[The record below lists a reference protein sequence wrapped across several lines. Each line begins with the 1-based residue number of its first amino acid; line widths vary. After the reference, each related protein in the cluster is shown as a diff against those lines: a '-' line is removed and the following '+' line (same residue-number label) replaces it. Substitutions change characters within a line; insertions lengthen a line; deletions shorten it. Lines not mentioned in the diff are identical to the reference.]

1 MLAQWRSGKRTTMD
15 TETLILL
22 GIGIYVVLMLA
33 IGFFASRG
41 AHSLTDFIVAGR
53 NLPLWIC
60 SASIFATWFG
70 TGIMMGAA
78 TSGYDRDMLLMV
90 GEPFGSALALFLS
103 GLFFARL
110 YRRSRRLTWIE
121 FFEARYGR
129 FAGVLGTVADIAASI
144 IWLGGILFTFGV
156 LLEALTGLPMAIG
169 VFGGL
174 TVIVIYTMAG
184 GMWAVALTDVVQ
196 AIVLILGLLILL
208 YVVLNDVGGW
218 STIAAQLPEH
228 SMRLMPLVH
237 TAGNWIDWIH
247 VWMTLGVAA
256 IASTAVIQRALSA
269 RTEAVAQ
276 NSFYVATV
284 LYLGVGVIPIIL
296 GLVASVT
303 MPNLED
309 PNAVLTILAVEHLH
323 PVLVVVFVGAILSS
337 IMSTSDSVLLG
348 VASVVSTNLLPLV
361 RQHPDSVLRLRVARI
376 TIPIA
381 GLLATYVA
389 FSASRVV
396 EVLIDAAAP
405 LLAGIIVPFVLCFW
419 WEKANKYGALAGM
432 GGGLISWSIAG
443 VLDSSIPPD
452 MIGFGASL
460 VCMVAVSLATQKV
473 CPPRPLTDIDGRP
486 VALADRLGTLRG
498 ARRDA

>member
-1 MLAQWRSGKRTTMD
+1 MLGYGGAQNKKNNMS
-15 TETLILL
+15 TESLILI
-22 GIGIYVVLMLA
+22 GIGIYVVIMLV
-33 IGFFASRG
+33 IGFYASRG
-41 AHSLTDFIVAGR
+41 AHSVADFIVAGR

-129 FAGVLGTVADIAASI
+129 FAGVFGALADIAASI

-184 GMWAVALTDVVQ
+184 GMWAVALTDFVQ
-196 AIVLILGLLILL
+196 TIVLILGLLILL
-208 YVVLNDVGGW
+208 YVVLDDVGGW
-218 STIAAQLPEH
+218 SIIAAQLPEH
-228 SMRLMPLVH
+228 SMRLIPLVH
-237 TAGNWIDWIH
+237 TAGNWIDWLH

-256 IASTAVIQRALSA
+256 IASTAIIQRALSA

-284 LYLGVGVIPIIL
+284 LYLSIGVIPIVL
-296 GLVASVT
+296 GLIASVT
-303 MPNLED
+303 MPNLDD
-309 PNAVLTILAVEHLH
+309 PNAVLTKLAIEHLH
-323 PVLVVVFVGAILSS
+323 PILVVVFVGAILSS

-361 RQHPDSVLRLRVARI
+361 RKHPDSVLRLRVARI
-376 TIPIA
+376 AIPIA
-381 GLLATYVA
+381 GLLATYIA

-419 WEKANKYGALAGM
+419 WEKANQYGALAGM
-432 GGGLISWSIAG
+432 AGGLLGWMVASTMDSI
-443 VLDSSIPPD
+443 IPPD
-452 MIGFGASL
+452 LIGFSVSL
-460 VCMVAVSLATQKV
+460 VCMVAISLATQSV
-473 CPPRPLTDIDGRP
+473 CPPRPLTDDDGEP
-486 VALADRLGTLRG
+486 VVLTNRLGTLRG
-498 ARRDA
+498 

>member
-1 MLAQWRSGKRTTMD
+1 MS

-22 GIGIYVVLMLA
+22 GIGLYVVLMLG
-33 IGFFASRG
+33 IGFYASRG
-41 AHSLTDFIVAGR
+41 AQSLTDFIVAGR
-53 NLPLWIC
+53 SIPLWIC

-78 TSGYDRDMLLMV
+78 TSGYDRDMLLML

-121 FFEARYGR
+121 FFEARFGR
-129 FAGVLGTVADIAASI
+129 FAGIFGAVADMTASI

-156 LLEALTGLPMAIG
+156 LLEALTGLPMAVG

-184 GMWAVALTDVVQ
+184 GMWAVALTDFVQ
-196 AIVLILGLLILL
+196 TLILVAGLFILL
-208 YVVLNDVGGW
+208 YAVLDDVGGW
-218 STIAAQLPEH
+218 SAITAQLPEH
-228 SMRLMPLVH
+228 SMRLVPLVH
-237 TAGNWIDWIH
+237 TPGNWLDWMH

-256 IASTAVIQRALSA
+256 IASTPVIQRALSA
-269 RTEAVAQ
+269 KSEAVAQ
-276 NSFYVATV
+276 NSFYIATV
-284 LYLGVGVIPIIL
+284 LYLGVGVIPIAL

-303 MPNLED
+303 MPDLED
-309 PNAVLTILAVEHLH
+309 PNAVLTVLAVEHLH
-323 PVLVVVFVGAILSS
+323 PILVVVFVGAILSS

-361 RQHPDSVLRLRVARI
+361 RKDADAGLRLRVARLA
-376 TIPIA
+376 IPVA

-405 LLAGIIVPFVLCFW
+405 LLAGIIVPFILCFW
-419 WEKANKYGALAGM
+419 WERANRSGALAGM
-432 GGGLISWSIAG
+432 AGGLMGWSIAG
-443 VLDSSIPPD
+443 TLASSIPPD
-452 MIGFGASL
+452 MIGFGVSL
-460 VCMVAVSLATQKV
+460 VSMVVVTLLTQKV
-473 CPPRPLTDIDGRP
+473 DPPRPLTDCDGNTI
-486 VALADRLGTLRG
+486 ALDRRLGTRFG
-498 ARRDA
+498 DA

>member
-1 MLAQWRSGKRTTMD
+1 MA

-22 GIGIYVVLMLA
+22 GIGLYVVMMLA
-33 IGFFASRG
+33 IGFYASRG
-41 AHSLTDFIVAGR
+41 AHSVTDFIVAGR

-78 TSGYDRDMLLMV
+78 TSGYDRDMLMMV

-121 FFEARYGR
+121 LFEARYGR
-129 FAGVLGTVADIAASI
+129 LAGVFAAVADIAASI

-174 TVIVIYTMAG
+174 TVIVIYTVAG
-184 GMWAVALTDVVQ
+184 GMWAVALTDFVQ
-196 AIVLILGLLILL
+196 TIVLILGLFILL

-218 STIAAQLPEH
+218 SAIAAQLPEH
-228 SMRLMPLVH
+228 SMRLIPRVH

-247 VWMTLGVAA
+247 VWMTLGIAA
-256 IASTAVIQRALSA
+256 IASTPIIQRALSA

-284 LYLGVGVIPIIL
+284 LYLFIGVIPIIL

-303 MPNLED
+303 MPDLED
-309 PNAVLTILAVEHLH
+309 PNAVLTKLAVEHLH
-323 PVLVVVFVGAILSS
+323 PVLVVIFVGAILSS

-348 VASVVSTNLLPLV
+348 VASVVSTNLLPLF
-361 RQHPDSVLRLRVARI
+361 RRRPDNGLRLSVARI
-376 TIPIA
+376 AIPIA

-396 EVLIDAAAP
+396 QVLIDAAAP

-419 WEKANKYGALAGM
+419 WEKANTYGALTGM
-432 GGGLISWSIAG
+432 GGGLLGWLIARTM
-443 VLDSSIPPD
+443 DSTIPPD
-452 MIGFGASL
+452 LIGFCVSL
-460 VCMVAVSLATQKV
+460 VGMVAVTLATQQIN
-473 CPPRPLTDIDGRP
+473 PPKPLTDADGHA
-486 VALADRLGTLRG
+486 VELKHRLGTLRAQAAG
-498 ARRDA
+498 RRHQD

>member
-1 MLAQWRSGKRTTMD
+1 MLGYGGAHKKKNSMS
-15 TETLILL
+15 TESLILL
-22 GIGIYVVLMLA
+22 GIGIYVVIMLA
-33 IGFFASRG
+33 IGFYASRG
-41 AHSLTDFIVAGR
+41 AHSVTDFIVAGR

-78 TSGYDRDMLLMV
+78 TSGYDRDMLMMV

-121 FFEARYGR
+121 FFETRYGR
-129 FAGVLGTVADIAASI
+129 LAGVFGAVADIAASI

-184 GMWAVALTDVVQ
+184 GMWAVALTDFVQ
-196 AIVLILGLLILL
+196 TIVLILGLFILL
-208 YVVLNDVGGW
+208 YVVLDDVGGW
-218 STIAAQLPEH
+218 TSIAAQLPEH
-228 SMRLMPLVH
+228 SLRLIPLVH

-256 IASTAVIQRALSA
+256 IASTPIIQRALSA

-284 LYLGVGVIPIIL
+284 LYLGIGVIPIVL

-303 MPNLED
+303 MPNLDD
-309 PNAVLTILAVEHLH
+309 PNAVLTKLAVEHLH
-323 PVLVVVFVGAILSS
+323 PILVVVFVGAILSS

-361 RQHPDSVLRLRVARI
+361 RKHPDSALRLRVARI
-376 TIPIA
+376 AIPIA
-381 GLLATYVA
+381 GLLATYIA

-419 WEKANKYGALAGM
+419 WEKANRYGALAGM
-432 GGGLISWSIAG
+432 AGGLLGWMVASTM
-443 VLDSSIPPD
+443 DSTFPPD
-452 MIGFGASL
+452 LIGFGASL
-460 VCMVAVSLATQKV
+460 VTMVAVTLATQKV
-473 CPPRPLTDIDGRP
+473 CPPCPLADIDGQP
-486 VALADRLGTLRG
+486 VVLADRLGTLRG
-498 ARRDA
+498 

>member
-1 MLAQWRSGKRTTMD
+1 MA
-15 TETLILL
+15 TESLILL
-22 GIGIYVVLMLA
+22 GIGIYVALMLG
-33 IGFFASRG
+33 IGFYASRG

-53 NLPLWIC
+53 NIPLWIC

-121 FFEARYGR
+121 FFEARFGG
-129 FAGVLGTVADIAASI
+129 FAGILGAVADMAASI

-156 LLEALTGLPMAIG
+156 LLEALTGLPMSVG

-184 GMWAVALTDVVQ
+184 GMWAVALTDFVQ
-196 AIVLILGLLILL
+196 TLILVFGLFILL
-208 YVVLNDVGGW
+208 YAVLEDVGGW
-218 STIAAQLPEH
+218 AAITAQLPEH
-228 SMRLMPLVH
+228 SMRLIPLVH
-237 TAGNWIDWIH
+237 TPGNWIDWIH

-256 IASTAVIQRALSA
+256 IASTPVIQRALSA
-269 RTEAVAQ
+269 KSEAVAQ
-276 NSFYVATV
+276 NSFYIATL
-284 LYLGVGVIPIIL
+284 LYLGIGVIPIAL
-296 GLVASVT
+296 GLIASIT
-303 MPNLED
+303 IPNLED
-309 PNAVLTILAVEHLH
+309 PNAVLTVLAVEHLH
-323 PVLVVVFVGAILSS
+323 PILVVVFVGAILSS

-361 RQHPDSVLRLRVARI
+361 KKNADATLRLRVARL
-376 TIPIA
+376 TIPVA

-405 LLAGIIVPFVLCFW
+405 LLAGIIVPFILCFW
-419 WEKANKYGALAGM
+419 WEKANRSGALAGM
-432 GGGLISWSIAG
+432 AGGLAGWSIAG
-443 VLDSSIPPD
+443 TLDSSIPPD
-452 MIGFGASL
+452 MVGFLVSL
-460 VCMVAVSLATQKV
+460 VSMVVVTLSTQKV
-473 CPPRPLTDIDGRP
+473 DPPRPLTDCDGNTI
-486 VALADRLGTLRG
+486 ALEQRLGIRL
-498 ARRDA
+498 

>member
-1 MLAQWRSGKRTTMD
+1 MS
-15 TETLILL
+15 TEILILL
-22 GIGIYVVLMLA
+22 GIGIYVALMLG
-33 IGFFASRG
+33 IGFYASRG

-53 NLPLWIC
+53 NIPLWIC
-60 SASIFATWFG
+60 AASIFATWFG

-78 TSGYDRDMLLMV
+78 TSGYDRDMLMMV

-129 FAGVLGTVADIAASI
+129 VAAVFGAVADIAASI

-156 LLEALTGLPMAIG
+156 LLEALTGLPMSIG

-174 TVIVIYTMAG
+174 AVIAVYTMAG
-184 GMWAVALTDVVQ
+184 GMWAVALTDFVQ
-196 AIVLILGLLILL
+196 TVILVFGLFVLL
-208 YVVLNDVGGW
+208 YVVLDDVGGW
-218 STIAAQLPEH
+218 SSVTAQLPEH
-228 SMRLMPLVH
+228 SMRLIPLVH
-237 TAGNWIDWIH
+237 TPGNWIDWIH

-256 IASTAVIQRALSA
+256 IASTPIIQRALSA
-269 RTEAVAQ
+269 RSEAVAQ

-284 LYLGVGVIPIIL
+284 LYLGVGVIPVAL

-303 MPNLED
+303 MPGLED
-309 PNAVLTILAVEHLH
+309 PNAVLTVLAVEHLH

-361 RQHPDSVLRLRVARI
+361 RKDADAELRLRVTRL
-376 TIPIA
+376 TIPVA

-405 LLAGIIVPFVLCFW
+405 LLAGVIVPFILCFW
-419 WEKANKYGALAGM
+419 WQKANRSGALAGIA
-432 GGGLISWSIAG
+432 GGLTGWSIAG
-443 VLDSSIPPD
+443 ALDSAVPPD
-452 MIGFGASL
+452 MIGF
-460 VCMVAVSLATQKV
+460 AVSLVGMVVVTLLTQGID
-473 CPPRPLTDIDGRP
+473 PPRPLTDGAGNAI
-486 VALADRLGTLRG
+486 ALDRRLGTRL
-498 ARRDA
+498 RDA

>member
-1 MLAQWRSGKRTTMD
+1 MS

-33 IGFFASRG
+33 IGFYASRG

-70 TGIMMGAA
+70 TGIRMGAA
-78 TSGYDRDMLLMV
+78 TSGYDRDMLMMV
-90 GEPFGSALALFLS
+90 
-103 GLFFARL
+103 
-110 YRRSRRLTWIE
+110 
-121 FFEARYGR
+121 
-129 FAGVLGTVADIAASI
+129 AGVFGAVADIAASI

-156 LLEALTGLPMAIG
+156 LLEALTGLPMAVG

-184 GMWAVALTDVVQ
+184 GMWAVALTDFVQ
-196 AIVLILGLLILL
+196 TIVLILGLFILL
-208 YVVLNDVGGW
+208 YVVLDDIGGW
-218 STIAAQLPEH
+218 PTIAAQLPEN
-228 SMRLMPLVH
+228 SMRLIPSVH

-269 RTEAVAQ
+269 KTEAVAQ

-284 LYLGVGVIPIIL
+284 LYLGIGVIPIIL

-309 PNAVLTILAVEHLH
+309 PNAVLTMLAVEHLH

-348 VASVVSTNLLPLV
+348 IASVVSTNLLPLV
-361 RQHPDSVLRLRVARI
+361 RKQPDNVLRLRVARI
-376 TIPIA
+376 AIPIA
-381 GLLATYVA
+381 GLLATYIA

-405 LLAGIIVPFVLCFW
+405 LLAGIIVPFILGFW
-419 WEKANKYGALAGM
+419 WKKANKYGALAGM
-432 GGGLISWSIAG
+432 ASGLFGWLVAG
-443 VLDSSIPPD
+443 TLDSAIPPD
-452 MIGFGASL
+452 LVGFGASL
-460 VCMVAVSLATQKV
+460 VTMIAVTLATQTV
-473 CPPRPLTDIDGRP
+473 CPPQPLTDDDGNA
-486 VALADRLGTLRG
+486 VDLENRLGTLGGTRN
-498 ARRDA
+498 AA

>member
-1 MLAQWRSGKRTTMD
+1 MP
-15 TETLILL
+15 TESLILL
-22 GIGIYVVLMLA
+22 GIGIYVALMLG
-33 IGFFASRG
+33 IGFYASRG

-53 NLPLWIC
+53 NIPLWIC

-121 FFEARYGR
+121 FFEARFGG
-129 FAGVLGTVADIAASI
+129 FAGVFGAVADMAASI

-156 LLEALTGLPMAIG
+156 LLEALTGLPMAVG

-184 GMWAVALTDVVQ
+184 GMWAVALTDFVQ
-196 AIVLILGLLILL
+196 TLILVFGLFILL
-208 YVVLNDVGGW
+208 YVVLDDVGGW
-218 STIAAQLPEH
+218 SAIMARLPEH
-228 SMRLMPLVH
+228 SMRLIPLVH
-237 TAGNWIDWIH
+237 TPGNWLDWIH

-256 IASTAVIQRALSA
+256 IASTPVIQRALSA
-269 RTEAVAQ
+269 KSEAVAQ
-276 NSFYVATV
+276 NSFYIATV
-284 LYLGVGVIPIIL
+284 LYLGIGVIPIAL
-296 GLVASVT
+296 GLIASIT

-309 PNAVLTILAVEHLH
+309 PNAVLTVLAVEHLH
-323 PVLVVVFVGAILSS
+323 PILVVVFVGAILSS

-361 RQHPDSVLRLRVARI
+361 KKNAGATLRLRVARL
-376 TIPIA
+376 TIPVA

-405 LLAGIIVPFVLCFW
+405 LLAGIIVPFILCFW
-419 WEKANKYGALAGM
+419 WEKANRSGALAGIA
-432 GGGLISWSIAG
+432 GGLTGWSIAG
-443 VLDSSIPPD
+443 AVDSSVPPD
-452 MIGFGASL
+452 MIGFVVSL
-460 VCMVAVSLATQKV
+460 VSMVAVTLFTQKV
-473 CPPRPLTDIDGRP
+473 DPPRPLTDCDGNTI
-486 VALADRLGTLRG
+486 ALDRRLGTRFG
-498 ARRDA
+498 DA

>member
-1 MLAQWRSGKRTTMD
+1 MS

-22 GIGIYVVLMLA
+22 GIGLYVVLMLG
-33 IGFFASRG
+33 IGFYASRG
-41 AHSLTDFIVAGR
+41 AHSVTDFIVAGR

-78 TSGYDRDMLLMV
+78 TSGYDRDMLLML

-121 FFEARYGR
+121 FFEARFGR
-129 FAGVLGTVADIAASI
+129 LAGIFGAVADMTASI

-156 LLEALTGLPMAIG
+156 LLEALTGLPMAVG

-174 TVIVIYTMAG
+174 AVIAVYTMVG
-184 GMWAVALTDVVQ
+184 GMWAVALTDFVQ
-196 AIVLILGLLILL
+196 TLILVLGLFILL
-208 YVVLNDVGGW
+208 YVVLDDVGGW
-218 STIAAQLPEH
+218 SAITARLPEH
-228 SMRLMPLVH
+228 SMRLIPLVH
-237 TAGNWIDWIH
+237 NPANWLDWIH

-256 IASTAVIQRALSA
+256 IAATPVIQRALSA
-269 RTEAVAQ
+269 KSEAVAQ
-276 NSFYVATV
+276 NSFYIATV
-284 LYLGVGVIPIIL
+284 LYLGIGVIPIAL
-296 GLVASVT
+296 GLIASVT

-309 PNAVLTILAVEHLH
+309 PNAVLTALAVEHLH
-323 PVLVVVFVGAILSS
+323 PIFVVVFVGAILSS

-361 RQHPDSVLRLRVARI
+361 RKNADATLRLWVARL
-376 TIPIA
+376 TIPVA

-405 LLAGIIVPFVLCFW
+405 LLAGIIVPFILCFW
-419 WEKANKYGALAGM
+419 WEKANRSGALAGM
-432 GGGLISWSIAG
+432 AGGLAGWSIAG
-443 VLDSSIPPD
+443 TLDSSMPPD
-452 MIGFGASL
+452 MIGFVVSL
-460 VCMVAVSLATQKV
+460 VSMIVVTLLTQRV
-473 CPPRPLTDIDGRP
+473 DPPRPLTDCDGNA
-486 VALADRLGTLRG
+486 VALRRRLGTRLT
-498 ARRDA
+498 DA